1 MTPITLVDLVRVLPD
16 YQKITLDING
26 SSEQLTPRLLAD
38 NLNAIVVEIHV
49 ISDTL
54 TVQLLP
60 QKPRRSLPI
69 LAAASDPMPR

>member
-1 MTPITLVDLVRVLPD
+1 MTPITLVDLVRVLPT

-49 ISDTL
+49 ISDAL
-54 TVQLLP
+54 TVQLLT
-60 QKPRRSLPI
+60 QKP
-69 LAAASDPMPR
+69 AAITANFGCSI

>member
-1 MTPITLVDLVRVLPD
+1 MTPITLVDLVRILPT

-54 TVQLLP
+54 AVQLLP
-60 QKPRRSLPI
+60 QKP
-69 LAAASDPMPR
+69 AAITANFGCSI